1 MMIKISRLKHIIV
14 RQCGSNKSK
23 GLIFAGSRYIS
34 CALGRSGIST
44 KKREG
49 DGATPV
55 GTFRILYGFYRA
67 DRVLHLSAGIS
78 LLQNSKTFGWCDEP
92 GDRNY
97 NRLVKLPYS
106 GRHEKLWREDHLY
119 DYCLV
124 LDQNYSKRM
133 RGMGSAI
140 FFHIASEDF
149 KPTEGCVAIKLSDM
163 RWLLQHIGRDTKLVI
178 RL

>member
-1 MMIKISRLKHIIV
+1 MKTKNSRLKHIIV
-14 RQCGSNKSK
+14 RQCSSNKSK
-23 GLIFAGSRYIS
+23 GLIFAGSRCFS

-49 DGATPV
+49 DGVTPA
-55 GTFRILYGFYRA
+55 GTFSILYGFYRA
-67 DRVLHLSAGIS
+67 DRVSHRPTGIA
-78 LLQNSKTFGWCDEP
+78 LLQNRKTFGWCDAP

-97 NRLVKLPYS
+97 NRLVKLPYL
-106 GRHEKLWREDHLY
+106 GRHEKMWREDHLY

-133 RGMGSAI
+133 RGLGSAI

-163 RWLLQHIGRDTKLVI
+163 RWLLQHIGGDTKLVI
-178 RL
+178 K